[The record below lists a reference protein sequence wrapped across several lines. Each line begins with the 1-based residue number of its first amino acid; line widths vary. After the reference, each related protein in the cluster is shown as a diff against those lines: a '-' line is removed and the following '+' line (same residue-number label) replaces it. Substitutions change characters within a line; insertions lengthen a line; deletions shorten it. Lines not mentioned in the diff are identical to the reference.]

1 MSEIDGLAVEPPRQ
15 APAHPRAEL
24 AADTLPGAE
33 RPLISFE
40 DAMTLQQ
47 ARALSGR
54 RGARLVLVMGE
65 PASGK
70 TALTAML
77 WQQFLEQD
85 GLAGHRLAGSRT
97 TRGLERRAHWAR
109 LQSRLQRAQFPP
121 TRAEDGGLLHLRVR
135 RPDGR
140 RVELLL
146 SDLAGEQ
153 FERVREGHPLL
164 DELPWAGRVDR
175 FAVVLDAEALSLPG
189 QSEIAVTRARRLLLA
204 LLTSGAVRDSARV
217 ALVVTKSDRLGEAG
231 ATALTRHEGDLLE
244 LARRCDP
251 EAICVFTAAVALARA
266 ERQGLG
272 EWIDWLCRNDRRR
285 APIPVPEVAPGRSIA
300 AFRA

>member
-1 MSEIDGLAVEPPRQ
+1 MREIDELAVELAPELPPLG
-15 APAHPRAEL
+15 APADAPPRAE
-24 AADTLPGAE
+24 
-33 RPLISFE
+33 RPTVGVE

-47 ARALSGR
+47 ARAVSGR

-97 TRGLERRAHWAR
+97 TRGFERRAHWAR
-109 LQSRLQRAQFPP
+109 LQSRQQRVQFPP
-121 TRAEDGGLLHLRVR
+121 TRAEDGGLLHMRVR

-140 RVELLL
+140 RVELFLA
-146 SDLAGEQ
+146 DLAGEQ
-153 FERVREGHPLL
+153 FERVREGQPLL
-164 DELPWAGRVDR
+164 DELPWAGRADR

-204 LLTSGAVRDSARV
+204 LQTSGAVRDSARV

-231 ATALTRHEGDLLE
+231 AAALARHEGDLLQI
-244 LARRCDP
+244 ARRCDP

-272 EWIDWLCRNDRRR
+272 DWIDWLCRNDRRR
-285 APIPVPEVAPGRSIA
+285 APIPVPEVSPGRSIA